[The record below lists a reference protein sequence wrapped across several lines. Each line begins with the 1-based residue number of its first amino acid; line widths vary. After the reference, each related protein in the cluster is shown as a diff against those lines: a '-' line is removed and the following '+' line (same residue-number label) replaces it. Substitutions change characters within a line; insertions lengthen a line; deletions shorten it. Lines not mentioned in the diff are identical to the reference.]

1 MISTHNSYE
10 EFTQEIIRI
19 DNAKKDYIIGAEDFW
34 MQDGR
39 VAVRVA
45 QSDIEPLDVK
55 SFAHSQI
62 AEKMGIPKT
71 YYDKMAMEMPRLRDL
86 NVNAWWKKQTEDG
99 SRYMARTLDGSLRAL
114 LSDSYKPIDNHAVLA
129 SFIDA
134 VKASGVP
141 SPTIRSQSLT
151 ETNMYLQ
158 VVFYDLK
165 KDVAPGEPVA
175 LGLSLRNSEVGK
187 SAVGIELFLEVLK
200 CSNGMVGRNVMR
212 QIHLGRRIDNGAGVI
227 FSMEA
232 IEADVYATKLA
243 MRDAMKSIIRAD
255 TITTEVNRILAA
267 REKKIKPTK
276 FDEFIDSIK
285 DKIILKESEKDIV
298 MELLNREGD
307 FSVWGLSSAIT
318 DGLKLLDSRDRQ
330 YELERAGYDLL
341 GITVPEKFA
350 A

>member
-1 MISTHNSYE
+1 M
-10 EFTQEIIRI
+10 
-19 DNAKKDYIIGAEDFW
+19 
-34 MQDGR
+34 
-39 VAVRVA
+39 
-45 QSDIEPLDVK
+45 
-55 SFAHSQI
+55 
-62 AEKMGIPKT
+62 
-71 YYDKMAMEMPRLRDL
+71 
-86 NVNAWWKKQTEDG
+86 
-99 SRYMARTLDGSLRAL
+99 
-114 LSDSYKPIDNHAVLA
+114 
-129 SFIDA
+129 
-134 VKASGVP
+134 
-141 SPTIRSQSLT
+141 
-151 ETNMYLQ
+151 
-158 VVFYDLK
+158 
-165 KDVAPGEPVA
+165 
-175 LGLSLRNSEVGK
+175 
-187 SAVGIELFLEVLK
+187 LK

-212 QIHLGRRIDNGAGVI
+212 QIHRGRGIDNGAGVI

-307 FSVWGLSSAIT
+307 FSVCGLSSAIT